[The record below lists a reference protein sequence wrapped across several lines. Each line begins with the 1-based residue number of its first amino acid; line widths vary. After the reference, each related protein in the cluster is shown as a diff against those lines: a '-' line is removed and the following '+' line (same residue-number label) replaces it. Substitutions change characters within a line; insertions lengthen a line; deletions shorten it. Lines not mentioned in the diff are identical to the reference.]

1 MSIENISNVSVNVVV
16 DEISEYVSAVIG
28 IRKSIA
34 HMPAFF
40 LWGAPGIGKSAAIRQ
55 CAKKIEEATKKRVIV
70 TDIRLLL
77 FSPVDLRGVP
87 VVSANEFGKVSE
99 WMIPKIFQLDLSEEV
114 INILFLDELT
124 AAAPSIQAAAYQI
137 CLDKTIG
144 EHKLPENCLVIAAGN
159 RTSDRSVAY
168 RMPNALANRMIHYQ
182 VEADYH
188 GWMKWALKENV
199 HPLVVSFLSFMPDKL
214 NCEDVELNEV
224 AFPTPRSWMFVSD
237 LLYAMP
243 HKKVEELHHML
254 SGSIGTGM
262 ALELEAFAKVKDTIP
277 SVPGIFKGERK
288 PCPRTAD
295 GLHAL
300 IGAMT
305 MHIRQNLEN
314 ISISALA
321 RGCEYAEQ
329 FPADYKALFF
339 TNLSMMDG
347 LMEKLLMVPEYLQW
361 SRKGLRR

>member
-1 MSIENISNVSVNVVV
+1 MIVLRQSV
-16 DEISEYVSAVIG
+16 AG
-28 IRKSIA
+28 
-34 HMPAFF
+34 MPTFF
-40 LWGAPGIGKSAAIRQ
+40 LWGAPGIGKSTAIRQ
-55 CAKKIEEATKKRVIV
+55 IAKKVKDATGKRVMV

-87 VVSANEFGKVSE
+87 TVSQSEFGKVTE
-99 WMIPKIFQLDLSEEV
+99 WMIPKIFQLDPSDDV

-124 AAAPSIQAAAYQI
+124 SAPPAIQAAAYQI

-237 LLYAMP
+237 LLYVMSD
-243 HKKVEELHHML
+243 KKVEELHHMI
-254 SGSIGTGM
+254 SGAIGIGM
-262 ALELEAFAKVKDTIP
+262 ALEFEAFAKVKDTIP
-277 SVPGIFKGERK
+277 AVAGIFKGEKK

-305 MHIRQNLEN
+305 MHIRQNLED
-314 ISISALA
+314 ISISALS
-321 RGCEYAEQ
+321 RGCSYATQ

-339 TNLSMMDG
+339 TNLSMIDG
-347 LMEKLLMVPEYLQW
+347 LTERLLMVPEYLQW
-361 SRKGLRR
+361 SRKGGRR